1 MRIKEINGDFIRFDN
16 GMMITY
22 DYQQECYEN
31 NYADFK
37 QIENLAYDIDFNEKL
52 IFERVKDSGFRFGSI
67 GTPMFFIPC
76 YSRQNG
82 YYSSNVDI
90 YFNGV
95 EVLNVSGEWIYE

>member
-1 MRIKEINGDFIRFDN
+1 MKITNIKNKSINFNN
-16 GMMITY
+16 GMAISF
-22 DYQQECYEN
+22 DHAQECYED

-37 QIENLAYDIDFNEKL
+37 QIENIAYDIDFDEEL

-90 YFNGV
+90 YFNGA
-95 EVLNVSGEWIYE
+95 EVLSVSGEWIYE